1 MTKHICVI
9 NWKGG
14 CGKTTIATHLAVAL
28 ATSGLETG
36 LADYDRQKTAK
47 LWEKLRPKNAAKVT
61 LVDWRKNFGKSPAS
75 LQRLVVDCPPSLRT
89 KRVRAIIAE
98 SNIAVVP
105 LLPSIFDE
113 MATLHFLKRL
123 EAIKSVRKHKKRV
136 LLVANRY
143 RTGRSA
149 SRRLEEFLVT
159 ERLLLVA
166 RIPEREIYS
175 DLARD
180 GLTVFDVH
188 NKAALEQQQAWLPLV
203 RAVESQGQSLVS
215 NSPDGDNPVR

>member
-1 MTKHICVI
+1 MTKHVCVI

-14 CGKTTIATHLAVAL
+14 CGKTTITTHLAVAL
-28 ATSGLETG
+28 ASSGLETG
-36 LADYDRQKTAK
+36 LADYDRQETAK
-47 LWEKLRPKNAAKVT
+47 LWEKLRPKDAVAVSLIN
-61 LVDWRKNFGKSPAS
+61 WRKDFGRSPDS
-75 LQRLVVDCPPSLRT
+75 LQRLIVDCPPSLRT

-105 LLPSIFDE
+105 ILPSIFDE
-113 MATLHFLKRL
+113 MATLAFLKRL

-143 RTGRSA
+143 RTDRSA
-149 SRRLEEFLVT
+149 SRRLEEFLLS
-159 ERLLLVA
+159 EGLLLTA

-180 GLTVFDVH
+180 GLTVFDRY

-203 RAVESQGQSLVS
+203 REVEKPSPTVSHGFQVQG
-215 NSPDGDNPVR
+215 

>member
-1 MTKHICVI
+1 
-9 NWKGG
+9 
-14 CGKTTIATHLAVAL
+14 
-28 ATSGLETG
+28 
-36 LADYDRQKTAK
+36 
-47 LWEKLRPKNAAKVT
+47 
-61 LVDWRKNFGKSPAS
+61 
-75 LQRLVVDCPPSLRT
+75 
-89 KRVRAIIAE
+89 
-98 SNIAVVP
+98 VVP
-105 LLPSIFDE
+105 PLPSIFDE

-203 RAVESQGQSLVS
+203 RAVELQGVSL
-215 NSPDGDNPVR
+215 DEGERIR

>member
-1 MTKHICVI
+1 MTKHVCVI

-28 ATSGLETG
+28 ASSGLETG
-36 LADYDRQKTAK
+36 LADYDRQETAK
-47 LWEKLRPKNAAKVT
+47 LWEKLRLKDAVAVSLIN
-61 LVDWRKNFGKSPAS
+61 WRKDFGRSPDS
-75 LQRLVVDCPPSLRT
+75 LQRLIVDCPPSLRT

-105 LLPSIFDE
+105 ILPSIFDE
-113 MATLHFLKRL
+113 MATLAFLKRL

-143 RTGRSA
+143 RTDRSA
-149 SRRLEEFLVT
+149 SRRLEECLLS
-159 ERLLLVA
+159 EGLLLTA

-180 GLTVFDVH
+180 GLTVFDRH
-188 NKAALEQQQAWLPLV
+188 NKAALDQQQAWLPLV
-203 RAVESQGQSLVS
+203 REVEKPWPTVSDGLQVQS
-215 NSPDGDNPVR
+215 

>member
-1 MTKHICVI
+1 MTTHICVI

-28 ATSGLETG
+28 AASGLETG

-47 LWEKLRPKNAAKVT
+47 LWKKLRPKDAVT
-61 LVDWRKNFGKSPAS
+61 VSLVDWRKDFGSCPGS
-75 LQRLVVDCPPSLRT
+75 LQRLIVDCPPSLRT

-143 RTGRSA
+143 RIGRSA
-149 SRRLEEFLVT
+149 SRRLEEFLAT
-159 ERLLLVA
+159 EGLLLTA

-175 DLARD
+175 ELARD
-180 GLTVFDVH
+180 GLTVFDRH
-188 NKAALEQQQAWLPLV
+188 SKTALEQQQAWLPLV
-203 RAVESQGQSLVS
+203 RALEMR
-215 NSPDGDNPVR
+215 N

>member
-1 MTKHICVI
+1 MTKYICVI

-28 ATSGLETG
+28 AESGLKTG
-36 LADYDRQKTAK
+36 LADCDRQKTAK
-47 LWEKLRPKNAAKVT
+47 LWDTLRPKDAVT
-61 LVDWRKNFGKSPAS
+61 VSLVDWRKNFGRCPAISPAHDC
-75 LQRLVVDCPPSLRT
+75 RLPAVTQDQTGACHHRRKQPRRGSAATIDLR
-89 KRVRAIIAE
+89 RDGHAA
-98 SNIAVVP
+98 
-105 LLPSIFDE
+105 LP
-113 MATLHFLKRL
+113 KRL
-123 EAIKSVRKHKKRV
+123 EAIKSVRKRKKRV

-159 ERLLLVA
+159 EGLLLTA

-180 GLTVFDVH
+180 GLTVFDRTS
-188 NKAALEQQQAWLPLV
+188 KTAIEQQQAWLPLV
-203 RAVESQGQSLVS
+203 RAVEMSWHK
-215 NSPDGDNPVR
+215 

>member
-14 CGKTTIATHLAVAL
+14 CGKTTIATHLAAAL

-47 LWEKLRPKNAAKVT
+47 FWEKLRPKDAAKVT
-61 LVDWRKNFGKSPAS
+61 IVDWRNDFGKSPPS
-75 LQRLVVDCPPSLRT
+75 LQRLIVDCPPSLRT

-98 SNIAVVP
+98 SNVTVVP

-113 MATLHFLKRL
+113 MATLQFLWRM
-123 EAIKSVRKHKKRV
+123 EAIKSVRTHKKLV

-143 RTGRSA
+143 RTGRAA

-159 ERLLLVA
+159 EGLLLTA

-180 GLTVFDVH
+180 GLTVFDVN
-188 NKAALEQQQAWLPLV
+188 NKTALEQQQAWLPLV
-203 RAVESQGQSLVS
+203 RAVEMSWGLHRQPG
-215 NSPDGDNPVR
+215 G